1 MTSNSTNRAI
11 TLAAR
16 PVGAPKPSDFRLVER
31 AVPTAGNG
39 QVLLRSLWLSLDPYM
54 RRRMDDVKSYAPAVQ
69 IGEVMVGGAV
79 SVVAASKHSG
89 FAVGDLVVGRTGWQ
103 EYALSDGEG
112 LMKVDPK
119 LAPLSTYL
127 GVMGMPGMTA
137 YVGLANIGKPQP
149 GETLVVAAASG
160 AVGSVVG
167 QIAKMKGCRVV
178 GIAGDPDK
186 VRYLTEQLGF
196 DVGLDHRAPDFAAQL
211 EAACP
216 KGIDVYYE
224 NVGGKVWQAVFPLLN
239 PFARV
244 PVCGVIAHYSDS
256 ALPPG
261 PDRSMALM
269 SAILWKR
276 LTLRG
281 FIVSDFASQQGDF
294 MRDMA
299 GWLKSGKMKYRE
311 DVVVGLENAPQAF
324 IGLLEGRNFG
334 KLLVKIA
341 DL

>member
-1 MTSNSTNRAI
+1 MKSNATNRGI

-16 PVGAPKPSDFRLVER
+16 PVGAPRPSDFRLVER
-31 AVPTAGNG
+31 AVPVAGNG

-54 RRRMDDVKSYAPAVQ
+54 RRRMDDVRSYAPAVQ

-79 SVVAASKHSG
+79 SVVEASKHAG
-89 FAVGDLVVGRTGWQ
+89 FAVGDIVVGRTGWQ

-160 AVGSVVG
+160 AGGSVGG
-167 QIAKMKGCRVV
+167 QIAHMKGFRVI
-178 GIAGDPDK
+178 GIAGGAEK
-186 VRYLTEQLGF
+186 VRYLTQELGF
-196 DVGLDHRAPDFAAQL
+196 DVGLDHRAPDLAAQL

-216 KGIDVYYE
+216 KGIDIYYE

-239 PFARV
+239 NFARV
-244 PVCGVIAHYSDS
+244 PVCGLIAHYSD
-256 ALPPG
+256 ANAGAG
-261 PDRSMALM
+261 PDRSIAMM
-269 SAILWKR
+269 SAVLTKR
-276 LTLRG
+276 LNLRG
-281 FIVSDFASQQGDF
+281 FIVSDFNSQMGDF
-294 MRDMA
+294 MRDMG
-299 GWLKSGKMKYRE
+299 GWLKDGKLKYRE
-311 DVVVGLENAPQAF
+311 DVVVGLENAPKAF